1 MFGTSSYA
9 EVALADPGSGAINL
23 VVTGVQ
29 GTSSVGSV
37 SITERVILPLLVCK
51 VLRLLMQTLFS

>member
-1 MFGTSSYA
+1 MYGFSAYSEA
-9 EVALADPGSGAINL
+9 ALADFGSGAIEL

-37 SITERVILPLLVCK
+37 SVIGGE
-51 VLRLLMQTLFS
+51 

>member
-9 EVALADPGSGAINL
+9 EVALADPGSGAISL

-29 GTSSVGSV
+29 GYV
-37 SITERVILPLLVCK
+37 
-51 VLRLLMQTLFS
+51 